1 MWALAAGSV
10 GYKRNMVRRELA
22 TVNEERGGVTEG
34 TARKDALDGLLG
46 GGGTCASPCVRRAG
60 YGLLGV
66 RIGEAKKPGPY
77 EEGGSSGSGLAAW
90 QRVAHGIWG
99 KLETRGWGK
108 PKGVGGSAGGQSEDE
123 GHMQVDASGQQ
134 SRERGGAKRKSQ
146 GDSRFDQADGE
157 DPFERLE
164 EELGRG
170 ERGTLRRRVRR
181 RGRGLSGTTDR
192 QRHAVRGSWRQIAT
206 NGERARTKGNGYGE
220 ILNASL
226 GGWQRGLN
234 SWERGKK
241 CG

>member
-10 GYKRNMVRRELA
+10 GYKWNMVRRELA
-22 TVNEERGGVTEG
+22 TVNEERGGVTVG

-108 PKGVGGSAGGQSEDE
+108 PKGVGGSAGGQAEDE

-134 SRERGGAKRKSQ
+134 STERGGAKRKSQ

-170 ERGTLRRRVRR
+170 ERG
-181 RGRGLSGTTDR
+181 
-192 QRHAVRGSWRQIAT
+192 HIAT
-206 NGERARTKGNGYGE
+206 EGVEEVEGSFWDDGPAAACGKG
-220 ILNASL
+220 AL
-226 GGWQRGLN
+226 GGRPRGTGDGPGQKGMAM
-234 SWERGKK
+234 ERFGMRV
-241 CG
+241 GGVAEGS